1 MRRGL
6 GGVEYRSHMTRI
18 ATRSIAI
25 DTYRVLF
32 FHLGPFCRLAGGWMA
47 CLLGC
52 ILVRMVPWP
61 ESIALVLLLITL
73 ACLAVF
79 SAAFSVNW
87 YRALL
92 DEEPAPD
99 LVPLTL
105 GGRELRFLAYQS
117 AIALVPGI
125 PLLMLVMLLHA
136 DAWWAAALTIV
147 HGGSLSLMPT
157 LRLIAGFA
165 FSIPATSAA
174 TVKTATTIE
183 AFDIPGRRVKV
194 AGEWSTWDIIVSTL
208 SPEDLFQ
215 SSFGSLRWM
224 GRDFFKIVLPVREAL
239 PEHIFFLYYANEEP
253 FTRLVE
259 YKKFYEWDRDSPT
272 TMIGIEIP
280 SFRNKLYPFP
290 MAADQALAQK
300 YLEL

>member
-6 GGVEYRSHMTRI
+6 GGVEYRSHMMRI

-165 FSIPATSAA
+165 FSIPATIAA
-174 TVKTATTIE
+174 TIILPRLLIVLPAVAIEVPGPLLAPLWQQSRGSTASILYGWLACVLPPLGLWAVLSFELTGALGALAQPIVELIGYVCWFIALALSGGFLCQVYAQLTTGT
-183 AFDIPGRRVKV
+183 ASNSDTAALGRRV
-194 AGEWSTWDIIVSTL
+194 
-208 SPEDLFQ
+208 
-215 SSFGSLRWM
+215 
-224 GRDFFKIVLPVREAL
+224 
-239 PEHIFFLYYANEEP
+239 
-253 FTRLVE
+253 
-259 YKKFYEWDRDSPT
+259 
-272 TMIGIEIP
+272 
-280 SFRNKLYPFP
+280 
-290 MAADQALAQK
+290 AA
-300 YLEL
+300 E